1 MSLLGAIWS
10 LKRQFPFSTITRS
23 ILRIV
28 EAATDALRS
37 QYRRKHVDVRGDAVY
52 ASIENTRANI
62 SEATCRLQEDVD
74 RARAQFEADKAA
86 ADELKGQKAPSL
98 YGMKQCFK
106 IAGNPKGKTPFERIL
121 DAMFAQMMA
130 EIMRQMVEERQR
142 QAREEAEKHLYERR
156 KGMWGAREVPQGCEP
171 RAIDREMSRTGGRRV
186 TSHMQEV
193 YEKVQSEHPV
203 EEYEHE

>member
-130 EIMRQMVEERQR
+130 EIMRQMVEERQC

-156 KGMWGAREVPQGCEP
+156 KGMWGA
-171 RAIDREMSRTGGRRV
+171 
-186 TSHMQEV
+186 
-193 YEKVQSEHPV
+193 EKCLKVANPAQSTAR
-203 EEYEHE
+203 